1 MATIIPF
8 TVSLRA
14 TSSRRALDR
23 LTSTYAR
30 SHPTH
35 VSPMVGCYL
44 CLHSVPRRRQE
55 LAAAA

>member
-23 LTSTYAR
+23 LTASYAR
-30 SHPTH
+30 SHVTH
-35 VSPMVGCYL
+35 VSPLVGCYH
-44 CLHSVPRRRQE
+44 CLHGVPRRPQE